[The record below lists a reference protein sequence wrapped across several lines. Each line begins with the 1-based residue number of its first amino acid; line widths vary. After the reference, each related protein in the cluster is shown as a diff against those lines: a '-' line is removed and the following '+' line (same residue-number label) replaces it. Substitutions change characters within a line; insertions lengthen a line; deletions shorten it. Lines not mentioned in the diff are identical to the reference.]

1 MEGVREVLNLIFAI
15 TEIGDN
21 GKKLHKN
28 TNSIPLIIT
37 TLGILGASVRTCKP
51 LYAYVLPHNIPVS
64 RLENLYVYLTTTY

>member
-28 TNSIPLIIT
+28 TYSIPLIIT
-37 TLGILGASVRTCKP
+37 TLGILGASVRTCES
-51 LYAYVLPHNIPVS
+51 LSAYVLPHTIPVS